1 MRRKKTIR
9 KNNKKQSLHAKA
21 AHRKK
26 PVRKKPVRKKP
37 VRKKPLR
44 GMNEPVEI
52 AAVELRGLGARS
64 GGQSGDIQGLSRL
77 QIGNSESVEEL
88 VEEGQD
94 REAEMVSAVEN
105 VPDADATVLPR
116 KEREA
121 EEEVIEEEVPPEYTG
136 K

>member
-1 MRRKKTIR
+1 MPRKKTIR
-9 KNNKKQSLHAKA
+9 KNNKKHSLHAKA
-21 AHRKK
+21 AR
-26 PVRKKPVRKKP
+26 RKKP
-37 VRKKPLR
+37 VRKKPLPR
-44 GMNEPVEI
+44 MNEAVEI

-116 KEREA
+116 KEGEAEA
-121 EEEVIEEEVPPEYTG
+121 EELPEEEEVPPEYTG

>member
-1 MRRKKTIR
+1 MPRKKTTR
-9 KNNKKQSLHAKA
+9 KNTKKQSRHAKA
-21 AHRKK
+21 VR
-26 PVRKKPVRKKP
+26 RKKPVRKKP

-44 GMNEPVEI
+44 GMSEAVEI
-52 AAVELRGLGARS
+52 AAVELRGMGARS

-116 KEREA
+116 KEGEAEA
-121 EEEVIEEEVPPEYTG
+121 EELPEEEEVPPEYTG

>member
-21 AHRKK
+21 AH
-26 PVRKKPVRKKP
+26 RKKPVRKKP

>member
-1 MRRKKTIR
+1 MPRKKTTR
-9 KNNKKQSLHAKA
+9 KSNKKLSHHAKA
-21 AHRKK
+21 VRRKK

-37 VRKKPLR
+37 VR
-44 GMNEPVEI
+44 GMNEAVEI
-52 AAVELRGLGARS
+52 AAVELRGLGAPS

-105 VPDADATVLPR
+105 VPDADTPVLPR

-121 EEEVIEEEVPPEYTG
+121 EAEEFPEEEEVPPEYTG

>member
-1 MRRKKTIR
+1 MPRKKTIR
-9 KNNKKQSLHAKA
+9 KNNKKQSRHVKA
-21 AHRKK
+21 VRRKK
-26 PVRKKPVRKKP
+26 PVRKKRF
-37 VRKKPLR
+37 R
-44 GMNEPVEI
+44 GKDDAVEI
-52 AAVELRGLGARS
+52 TAVELRGLGAPS

-105 VPDADATVLPR
+105 VPDADAPVLPR
-116 KEREA
+116 KKGEAEA
-121 EEEVIEEEVPPEYTG
+121 EEFPEEEEVPPEYTG